1 MGDGETKVL
10 RFNNEVP
17 IEVQRTKYQAT
28 AKYDRKLVRKR
39 LEIEEWMH
47 DTLKVLYGCKD
58 DEDYGVEIDVDVL
71 MGESDDNEKIN
82 MLQQLLQGAKL
93 TTDNFITELLQRV
106 KVLEDAIHNAV
117 KKATH

>member
-47 DTLKVLYGCKD
+47 DTLKVLYGCK
-58 DEDYGVEIDVDVL
+58 VRAFRLFSSKWLCIQ
-71 MGESDDNEKIN
+71 IN
-82 MLQQLLQGAKL
+82 
-93 TTDNFITELLQRV
+93 
-106 KVLEDAIHNAV
+106 
-117 KKATH
+117 

>member
-1 MGDGETKVL
+1 MSRRESAGDTKVL

-47 DTLKVLYGCKD
+47 NELKILYRCKVCKILYRCYVYVFILFD
-58 DEDYGVEIDVDVL
+58 ILEVIFLRINIALVTIIINVNNDY
-71 MGESDDNEKIN
+71 
-82 MLQQLLQGAKL
+82 
-93 TTDNFITELLQRV
+93 
-106 KVLEDAIHNAV
+106 
-117 KKATH
+117 